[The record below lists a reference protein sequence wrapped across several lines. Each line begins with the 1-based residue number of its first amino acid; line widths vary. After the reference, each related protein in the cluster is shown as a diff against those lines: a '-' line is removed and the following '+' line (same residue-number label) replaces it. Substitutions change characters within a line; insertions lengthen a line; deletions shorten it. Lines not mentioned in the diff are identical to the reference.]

1 MTHLLL
7 RLAVGRGEAGARAAA
22 VGLAAVVEAASSNA
36 SNSSQTELRTLH
48 AQLRTL
54 ARLCAPLPPIPPP
67 IPPPAGVP
75 MAAIAEP
82 PPAAPRLPRR
92 LSLPSSRPPEASDA
106 GELAS
111 TSTSIPLRAGE
122 YPTTSTDR
130 AARVGGGGGGA
141 DEGSRLDAIRA
152 AAAARRPDN
161 GGYVEAEPATSADER
176 ARRITASLV
185 ADLDLALAASD
196 DGMGASTSQDGGSLR
211 ARGSLDELVEREFEE
226 VARAAA
232 AAARSRNDALAAAVG
247 LDLDDDDESDLDEE
261 SEFAAVVAAQHRAAA
276 AAAAAS
282 AGERGRARL
291 GRSGLGAGGGIQPTQ
306 QPPATDPDVCTFV
319 SSGSSFMEQHWY
331 FCYTCD
337 LTVSKG
343 CCGACAKACHV
354 GHKVVYS
361 RRSRFFC
368 DCGAGSVP
376 GHECQCLMPSSDPAS
391 TSNSRSG
398 IDRADAG
405 NLEDRGADADNL
417 KSAKPRGYRP
427 VTEDSDSEA
436 DDDDPNCRGDVD
448 ETDDEDESVAPL
460 TSEPGAAKAVAA
472 LRDSLLGS
480 GLAASLVALCD
491 RVVDHLRANPPWEL
505 PARRGMEQSVALL
518 SLPPP
523 FELAPLP
530 PPPRLL
536 IPDRTTVAATTRH
549 DLVHLRRGFKAGS
562 FEVRPR
568 PEHAAPRELLPAIV
582 MGTLRRSAL
591 SCARG
596 SGFLAVAEGDKVCVL
611 DAGALA
617 GVGGAG
623 SIVPVPGSA
632 SSASSSE
639 QRVGI
644 RPLSRSGVKFEVSRV
659 LFNPAAD
666 EYLAVAGY
674 AQCHVFTLG
683 PKGEIA
689 DRLCVGPEE
698 WPLDGMHGALLDVDW
713 VPGRTGALSI
723 TVSAHVAVF
732 DLAKSSVAPVLTV
745 SLPPRE
751 SDGAPARIVASAF
764 APRGGENRLL
774 VLSEDGALFS
784 HPVRDGDEGDATIDE
799 SCRLALPEVCR
810 GRAGLSVHFS
820 RAHGVALASFDGGV
834 TVLARLHP
842 ETGAV
847 VASCVVREDS
857 GSNPDGDRNDEPPEA
872 SSPFGPAG
880 FSHWSEACAP
890 PPPPWP
896 ARRRRPSSRRRRCLS
911 PRPRGTTAPRW
922 SSPSAAMHPPRSRY
936 DRTRTP
942 PLRRPGLIKRG
953 AAWRPPPRR
962 SRASSPISRPC
973 WATRGTNR
981 SISTWRFCSL

>member
-1 MTHLLL
+1 MRAPTA
-7 RLAVGRGEAGARAAA
+7 RTAAPAARRGSDGGHRRAPARRDFARRGPAEAQPPI
-22 VGLAAVVEAASSNA
+22 L
-36 SNSSQTELRTLH
+36 
-48 AQLRTL
+48 
-54 ARLCAPLPPIPPP
+54 LPPSR
-67 IPPPAGVP
+67 GF
-75 MAAIAEP
+75 
-82 PPAAPRLPRR
+82 RR
-92 LSLPSSRPPEASDA
+92 R
-106 GELAS
+106 
-111 TSTSIPLRAGE
+111 
-122 YPTTSTDR
+122 
-130 AARVGGGGGGA
+130 RVGEHVDVDPAPSRRVSDGERGSRGSHGSHGSPGRRRRRSR
-141 DEGSRLDAIRA
+141 GSRLDAIRA
-152 AAAARRPDN
+152 AAAARRSDALAVN
-161 GGYVEAEPATSADER
+161 VARDGPAPSADER

-185 ADLDLALAASD
+185 ADLDLALANDDDDDD
-196 DGMGASTSQDGGSLR
+196 DGRDASTSAVAAADYSESRNLRVGG
-211 ARGSLDELVEREFEE
+211 ALDELVEREFEE

-247 LDLDDDDESDLDEE
+247 LDLDDDDDDDSDLDEE
-261 SEFAAVVAAQHRAAA
+261 SEFAAVVSAQHRAAA

-282 AGERGRARL
+282 AGERGRTRL
-291 GRSGLGAGGGIQPTQ
+291 GRSGLGAGGGIHPSTQ

-361 RRSRFFC
+361 RKSRFFC

-376 GHECQCLMPSSDPAS
+376 RHECQCLMPSSDAAS

-398 IDRADAG
+398 IYRADAD
-405 NLEDRGADADNL
+405 NLEDRGADAGD

-436 DDDDPNCRGDVD
+436 DDDDDDPNSRDDVD
-448 ETDDEDESVAPL
+448 ETDDEDESVAPI

-523 FELAPLP
+523 FELAPPP

-536 IPDRTTVAATTRH
+536 IPDRRSIAATTRH

-562 FEVRPR
+562 FDVRPR

-623 SIVPVPGSA
+623 SIVPVPGSSSA
-632 SSASSSE
+632 SSSSSE

-644 RPLSRSGVKFEVSRV
+644 RPLSRSGVKFEISRV

-666 EYLAVAGY
+666 EYLAVAGF

-689 DRLCVGPEE
+689 DRLHVGPEE
-698 WPLDGMHGALLDVDW
+698 WPLDGMNGALLDVDW
-713 VPGRTGALSI
+713 VPGRTCALSI

-751 SDGAPARIVASAF
+751 SDGAPARIAASAF
-764 APRGGENRLL
+764 APRLGENRLL

-784 HPVRDGDEGDATIDE
+784 HPVRDGDEGDAAIDE

-820 RAHGVALASFDGGV
+820 RAHGVALASFDGGA

-847 VASCVVREDS
+847 VASCVVRESDP
-857 GSNPDGDRNDEPPEA
+857 GSDPGSDGSDQNDDGHI

-890 PPPPWP
+890 PPPPWR
-896 ARRRRPSSRRRRCLS
+896 ARRLRPSSRRRRTLS
-911 PRPRGTTAPRW
+911 PHPRGSTAPPS
-922 SSPSAAMHPPRSRY
+922 SSPSAEVQPLPNRY

-942 PLRRPGLIKRG
+942 PPAQPGRAQRG

-962 SRASSPISRPC
+962 SRASSPISRLC

-981 SISTWRFCSL
+981 WISTRRFCSL

>member
-1 MTHLLL
+1 
-7 RLAVGRGEAGARAAA
+7 
-22 VGLAAVVEAASSNA
+22 
-36 SNSSQTELRTLH
+36 
-48 AQLRTL
+48 
-54 ARLCAPLPPIPPP
+54 
-67 IPPPAGVP
+67 
-75 MAAIAEP
+75 
-82 PPAAPRLPRR
+82 
-92 LSLPSSRPPEASDA
+92 
-106 GELAS
+106 
-111 TSTSIPLRAGE
+111 
-122 YPTTSTDR
+122 
-130 AARVGGGGGGA
+130 
-141 DEGSRLDAIRA
+141 
-152 AAAARRPDN
+152 
-161 GGYVEAEPATSADER
+161 
-176 ARRITASLV
+176 
-185 ADLDLALAASD
+185 
-196 DGMGASTSQDGGSLR
+196 
-211 ARGSLDELVEREFEE
+211 
-226 VARAAA
+226 
-232 AAARSRNDALAAAVG
+232 
-247 LDLDDDDESDLDEE
+247 
-261 SEFAAVVAAQHRAAA
+261 
-276 AAAAAS
+276 
-282 AGERGRARL
+282 
-291 GRSGLGAGGGIQPTQ
+291 
-306 QPPATDPDVCTFV
+306 
-319 SSGSSFMEQHWY
+319 MEQHWY

-448 ETDDEDESVAPL
+448 ETDDEYESVAPL

-536 IPDRTTVAATTRH
+536 IPDRTAIAATTRH

-596 SGFLAVAEGDKVCVL
+596 SGFLAVAEGDNVCVL

-890 PPPPWP
+890 PPPPWRSGARARRTAAAVVCRRVRE
-896 ARRRRPSSRRRRCLS
+896 ARRRRGGRLPRRRCT
-911 PRPRGTTAPRW
+911 RR
-922 SSPSAAMHPPRSRY
+922 AAVTIEPGRR
-936 DRTRTP
+936 R
-942 PLRRPGLIKRG
+942 RRPGLINEGGVASSSATLASVIANQPSVLGHAGYQPIDLDVAFLFALRDDGSLQVFAQEPPPPPGIAAADVQQKQLARAAANASAREAIAARLRG
-953 AAWRPPPRR
+953 ARGGDDIGNDENDENADEPKGAAAAFPLDFFERTTCVTGEVTFGGDLARRTSSDSLRFALQSEDSHVEAPAPGAGKVTMSLAKAGHVIVGLRVHLDAGHRPRRNDHRTGADSR
-962 SRASSPISRPC
+962 SRAGAAARVAPRDGRNRR
-973 WATRGTNR
+973 TRQRRRRRRRTGSVVPLRNRRDAGT
-981 SISTWRFCSL
+981 TCP